1 MAEVVLAE
9 ESLTRLCSNT
19 KSTMEP
25 LPAFMHTD
33 HISDKKQKKFSE
45 KKKKGFMDGLHT
57 PPLKKVKK
65 TREMPLPS
73 LGPIPLKKM

>member
-33 HISDKKQKKFSE
+33 HISNKKQKNFSE
-45 KKKKGFMDGLHT
+45 KKNKRIYGWPT
-57 PPLKKVKK
+57 NSSEK
-65 TREMPLPS
+65 TREMPIPS